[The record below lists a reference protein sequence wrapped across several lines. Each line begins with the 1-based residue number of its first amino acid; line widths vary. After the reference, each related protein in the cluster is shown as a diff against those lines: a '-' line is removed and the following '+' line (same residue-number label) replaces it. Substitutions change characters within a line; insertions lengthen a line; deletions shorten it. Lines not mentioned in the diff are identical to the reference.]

1 MTPPNTHL
9 QEQMDRIVTLTVNP
23 AIDKSTRVDQVVP
36 ERKLR
41 CDEPR
46 REPGGGGVNVSRAI
60 HRLGGTST
68 LLYLAGGPTGDVL
81 RRLLDAEGLDHRPI
95 ETEGWT
101 RENLIVSESRS
112 GQQFRFGM
120 PGPQTREVEWTRCL
134 DELAGLTPSPEYVV
148 ASGSLAPGIPDD
160 FYRRVARVAA
170 RLGARLVVDTSG
182 KALHEKAE
190 GGAFLLKPNVAE
202 LQALV
207 GEDVVGDEEQERA
220 ARKLIDDGRCE
231 VIVLS
236 LGSGGAR
243 VITSDACLHIR
254 TPTVPIRSKVG
265 AGDSM
270 VAGIVLG
277 LARGMEL
284 FEAARLGV
292 AAGAAA
298 VMTEGSELCRRED
311 VERLYAEMDH
321 GGWAEPDR
329 PES

>member
-1 MTPPNTHL
+1 
-9 QEQMDRIVTLTVNP
+9 MDRIVTLTVNP
-23 AIDKSTRVDQVVP
+23 AIDKSTRVAQVVP

-60 HRLGGTST
+60 HRLGGAST
-68 LLYLAGGPTGDVL
+68 LLYTAGGMTGDML
-81 RRLLDAEGLDHRPI
+81 RRLLDEEGLDHRPI
-95 ETEGWT
+95 PTEGWT
-101 RENLIVSESRS
+101 RENLMVHEERS

-120 PGPQTREVEWTRCL
+120 PGPPTREAEWKRCL
-134 DELAGLTPSPEYVV
+134 AELASFDPPPKYLV
-148 ASGSLAPGIPDD
+148 ASGSLAPGIPVD

-170 RLGARLVVDTSG
+170 DSGARLVVDTSG
-182 KALHEKAE
+182 KALHEMAR

-207 GEDVVGDEEQERA
+207 GEDIAGEEEQERA
-220 ARKLIDDGRCE
+220 ARELIRAGLCE

-243 VITSDACLHIR
+243 VITSDASLHVR

-284 FEAARLGV
+284 FDAVRFGV

-311 VERLYAEMDH
+311 AERLYAQMSR
-321 GGWAEPDR
+321 GVV
-329 PES
+329 